1 MPYQCMM
8 SVVWWAPPSLAKSCI
23 LGCQAH
29 WSTKKVDVKKAVL
42 GSFGVYCETQALCE
56 VSKYKFN
63 QKKNHLQLSN
73 LKRYHQFVST
83 YFDGLSTTALDAC

>member
-1 MPYQCMM
+1 MHDV
-8 SVVWWAPPSLAKSCI
+8 SDVWTPPFLAKSCI

-63 QKKNHLQLSN
+63 PQKI
-73 LKRYHQFVST
+73 T
-83 YFDGLSTTALDAC
+83 YSCQT